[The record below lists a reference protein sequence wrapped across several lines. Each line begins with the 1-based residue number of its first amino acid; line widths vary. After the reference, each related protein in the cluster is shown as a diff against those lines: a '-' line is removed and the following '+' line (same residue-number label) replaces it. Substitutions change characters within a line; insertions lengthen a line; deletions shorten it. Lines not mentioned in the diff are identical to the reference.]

1 MDPIQVFQSITLLGI
16 VKVMLVILLIVYNI
30 FAGLMMKQIVAMTK
44 AVTMKD
50 DYLIRLVG
58 VIHFGFALFVLL
70 LAIIIL

>member
-16 VKVMLVILLIVYNI
+16 VKVMLIMLLVVYNI
-30 FAGLMMKQIVAMTK
+30 FAGLMMKQIASMTR

-50 DYLIRLVG
+50 DFLIRLVG
-58 VIHFGFALFVLL
+58 IIPFGFALFVLL